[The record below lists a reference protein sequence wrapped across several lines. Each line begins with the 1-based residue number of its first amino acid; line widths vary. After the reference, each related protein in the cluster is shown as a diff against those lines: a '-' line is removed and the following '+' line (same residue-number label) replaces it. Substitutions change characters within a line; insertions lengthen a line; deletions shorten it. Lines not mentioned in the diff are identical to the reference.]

1 MIIPKKRF
9 LILGVIA
16 GIAVLVFSVLS
27 KSSPEVLPNF
37 DKARLV
43 EVMPL
48 TATDSAPEI
57 IAYGRV
63 EPKHSWQA
71 IAEVSGKV
79 IYRHPDL
86 ESGRLLKAGT
96 LVLKIDPLEYQL
108 KQSQAQANV
117 SMANAQL
124 KRLDQEQKNLV
135 TSLDIEKQKLTLE
148 DQEYQRKL
156 ELKKKSLISNSEV
169 EAQKQ
174 SLLGQSKLVQDLSSS
189 LKLIPDDKK
198 VAQAQVNI
206 NQALLEDAQRQL
218 DNTQIVLP
226 FDARIAAVSIEQSQ
240 AVSMG
245 NTMFEAQQL
254 GTVEIKAQLSLK
266 DAESLMLSVQKN
278 KSHNGNLPDIEQLG
292 MIASI
297 ELQMGSKLHQWPATL
312 TRIADNINPDQATIG
327 FYLEVK
333 QDFKEHDLT
342 TKPPL
347 TKGMFVSARLHG
359 FESQQVMISE
369 KALHGENIYIMDA
382 DNKLSI
388 RNVSVHFRNNQGVA
402 ITGDFKEQERLIL
415 NDLIPAIPGM
425 SLKLIQD
432 TPVNVNE
439 EAK

>member
-9 LILGVIA
+9 LILGIIA

-43 EVMPL
+43 DVIPL
-48 TATDSAPEI
+48 TASNSAPEI

-79 IYRHPDL
+79 TYRHPEL

-108 KQSQAQANV
+108 KQSQAQANLN
-117 SMANAQL
+117 MANAQL
-124 KRLDQEQKNLV
+124 KRLDQEQSNLI

-148 DQEYQRKL
+148 EQEYQRKL

-169 EAQKQ
+169 EAQNQ
-174 SLLGQSKLVQDLSSS
+174 SLLIQTKLVQDLSSS
-189 LKLIPDDKK
+189 LKLLPDDKK

-206 NQALLEDAQRQL
+206 NQALLDDAQRQL

-226 FDARIAAVSIEQSQ
+226 FDARIAAVSIEQAQ

-245 NTMFEAQQL
+245 STMFEAQQL
-254 GTVEIKAQLSLK
+254 GTVVIKAELSLK
-266 DAESLMLSVQKN
+266 DAESLMLSVQSK
-278 KSHNGNLPDIEQLG
+278 KSHDGNLPDIEKLG
-292 MIASI
+292 LVANI

-327 FYLEVK
+327 FYLEVQ
-333 QDFKEHDLT
+333 QDIKGHDLT
-342 TKPPL
+342 DKPPL
-347 TKGMFVSARLHG
+347 TKGMFVSARLQG
-359 FESQQVMISE
+359 FNSQQFVISE
-369 KALHGENIYIMDA
+369 QALHGEHIYIMDSE
-382 DNKLSI
+382 NKLSI
-388 RNVSVHFRNNQGVA
+388 RKVAVNFRNNLGVA
-402 ITGDFKEQERLIL
+402 ITGDFKQQERLIV

-425 SLKLIQD
+425 SLKLTQD
-432 TPVNVNE
+432 TPVNANE